1 MNVVQVKYRTTEI
14 VDYEIQVVVPD
25 EKIDRF
31 KNADVDNPLQ
41 DATDENIVGRV
52 RQFAENHEDQS
63 DERRWIKDVTREDI
77 FAVNVLD
84 DVPE

>member
-1 MNVVQVKYRTTEI
+1 MNVVQLKYRTTEI

-25 EKIDRF
+25 GKIDRF
-31 KNADVDNPLQ
+31 KNADTDNPLQ

-63 DERRWIKDVTREDI
+63 DERRWVRNVTREDI